1 MARIGRP
8 SILKK
13 QKEQK
18 RLAKA
23 ARKREERQ
31 ARKEAPKVEDMPPE
45 TPVGDGEPT

>member
-31 ARKEAPKVEDMPPE
+31 TRKAQRTEGSPLE
-45 TPVGDGEPT
+45 TPLSDEEPA